1 MGFRRRRWRDVK
13 PDEEKVRVNFRI
25 RVPEVRV
32 VNEDGQQLGVMAT
45 EAARD
50 IAARIGLDLVEISPN
65 GKPPVCKIMDYGRY
79 KYELKKKASS
89 ARKTQHQSHLKEVKL
104 RPQIDEHDL
113 AFKVNNA
120 RRFLIEGDKVKT
132 TVMFRG
138 REIVHSQLGRNLLD
152 QVVERLEGVAKAESS
167 PQMEGR
173 TLSMILAP
181 DRDGIKRI
189 KREEAAAAKAAAAVE
204 DVAQG
209 AEDAAQG
216 AGEAAQEEGGT
227 VEDGPSGTA
236 EGEQPASAGKAGS
249 A

>member
-13 PDEEKVRVNFRI
+13 PEEEKVRVNFKI

-32 VNEDGQQLGVMAT
+32 VNEDGQQLGIMAT
-45 EAARD
+45 DAARD
-50 IAARIGLDLVEISPN
+50 IATRIGLDLVEISPN

-89 ARKTQHQSHLKEVKL
+89 ARKTQHQSQLKEVKL
-104 RPQIDEHDL
+104 RPQIDDHDL
-113 AFKVNNA
+113 AFKLNNV
-120 RRFLIEGDKVKT
+120 RRFLLEGDKVKT

-138 REIVHSQLGRNLLD
+138 REIVHSQLGRDLLD
-152 QVVERLEGVAKAESS
+152 QVVERLEGVAKAESA

-181 DRDGIKRI
+181 DRDGIKRV
-189 KREEAAAAKAAAAVE
+189 KRVEAAAAKAEAAAE
-204 DVAQG
+204 K
-209 AEDAAQG
+209 
-216 AGEAAQEEGGT
+216 AAQEAQGGAA
-227 VEDGPSGTA
+227 EAESSPTA
-236 EGEQPASAGKAGS
+236 EVEQPASAGKAGP

>member
-13 PDEEKVRVNFRI
+13 PEEEKVRVNWRI

-45 EAARD
+45 ETARD

-65 GKPPVCKIMDYGRY
+65 AKPPVCKIMDYGRY

-89 ARKTQHQSHLKEVKL
+89 AKKTQHQSQLKEVKL

-113 AFKVNNA
+113 AFKLNNA
-120 RRFLIEGDKVKT
+120 RRFLLDGDKVKT

-138 REIVHSQLGRNLLD
+138 REIVHTQLGRDLLE
-152 QVVERLEGVAKAESS
+152 QVVERLEGVAKPESA

-181 DRDGIKRI
+181 DKDGIRRI
-189 KREEAAAAKAAAAVE
+189 KQAEAAAAGESTAPAEKAE
-204 DVAQG
+204 
-209 AEDAAQG
+209 
-216 AGEAAQEEGGT
+216 
-227 VEDGPSGTA
+227 SGV
-236 EGEQPASAGKAGS
+236 
-249 A
+249 

>member
-13 PDEEKVRVNFRI
+13 PEEEKVRVNWRI

-32 VNEDGQQLGVMAT
+32 VNDDGQQLGIMAT
-45 EAARD
+45 DAARD

-65 GKPPVCKIMDYGRY
+65 AKPPVCKIMDYGRY

-89 ARKTQHQSHLKEVKL
+89 AKKTQHQSQLKEVKL

-113 AFKVNNA
+113 VFKLNNA
-120 RRFLIEGDKVKT
+120 KRFLLDGDKVKT

-138 REIVHSQLGRNLLD
+138 REIVHTQLGRDLLE
-152 QVVERLEGVAKAESS
+152 QVVDRLEGVAKPESA

-181 DRDGIKRI
+181 DKDGIRRI
-189 KREEAAAAKAAAAVE
+189 KQAEAVETEVQTAEEPAAAGESTAPKEKAE
-204 DVAQG
+204 SG
-209 AEDAAQG
+209 A
-216 AGEAAQEEGGT
+216 
-227 VEDGPSGTA
+227 
-236 EGEQPASAGKAGS
+236 
-249 A
+249 

>member
-209 AEDAAQG
+209 AEDAVPDAED
-216 AGEAAQEEGGT
+216 AVQEEGGA
-227 VEDGPSGTA
+227 VEDGPSATA

>member
-13 PDEEKVRVNFRI
+13 PEEEKVRINFRI

-45 EAARD
+45 DAARD
-50 IAARIGLDLVEISPN
+50 IATRIGLDLVEISPN

-89 ARKTQHQSHLKEVKL
+89 ARKTQHHSQLKEVKL

-113 AFKVNNA
+113 TFKLNNA
-120 RRFLIEGDKVKT
+120 RRFLFDGDKVKT

-138 REIVHSQLGRNLLD
+138 REIVHSQIGRDLLD

-181 DRDGIKRI
+181 DKDGIRRI
-189 KREEAAAAKAAAAVE
+189 KREEAAAAKADAAAAAEAAQGEAVE
-204 DVAQG
+204 D
-209 AEDAAQG
+209 
-216 AGEAAQEEGGT
+216 GT
-227 VEDGPSGTA
+227 SSTA
-236 EGEQPASAGKAGS
+236 DVEQPASADKAGQ